1 MLDEGREGSPA
12 CGRAPG
18 QAGARV
24 ILHVNHLQPG
34 QAGRAGEVVAALLA
48 LGEQGRVDARVLPG
62 LRVHL
67 DWIQY
72 RSNFREP
79 VAVRRAVDLS
89 GAPLGLAEVA
99 IDLRRAEPARLAE
112 GLDRALVAISPEAP
126 ADGDRIWLDD
136 WQPVRQSAIWTFNDL
151 FWQRLAD
158 WERAAGRGFEAALP
172 SGQSDANHPQ
182 AVADAVADFWTLLR
196 ELDKRGSL
204 PAEIFALEIGVGA
217 GTRAGLWLDR
227 FRALDEERGTGY
239 YPRLRF
245 LLGDYSMPTLDRALA
260 GVARH
265 RETVS
270 VIPMDAL
277 NPLKTLSFLR
287 YKVLY
292 VHLTNVY
299 DNLPHDELV
308 RRDGRL
314 YLLEARAWVSREAAA
329 RLAAAL
335 GVGPDE
341 VASSAARLLQAGPDA
356 LGDRARGVAF
366 WQALWDALRLEERL
380 ARLDDLAQ
388 VPLPPGLDL
397 SHLEDLLR
405 EAPDDVRF
413 HLSRGAAESFVNTLP
428 LLHPRGYL
436 QVQDIFVTE
445 MGEYR
450 QGFRGP
456 GKLDG
461 SVVTWVNG
469 ALLRAVGARAGYD
482 VHFAPFRYRPGS
494 RTSILYTTLRA

>member
-1 MLDEGREGSPA
+1 M
-12 CGRAPG
+12 
-18 QAGARV
+18 
-24 ILHVNHLQPG
+24 ILHVNHFQPG
-34 QAGRAGEVVAALLA
+34 QAGRAGEVVGALLA
-48 LGEQGRVDARVLPG
+48 LVEQGRVDIRLLPG

-79 VAVRRAVDLS
+79 VTVRRAADLA
-89 GAPLGLAEVA
+89 GAPLALAEVA
-99 IDLRRAEPARLAE
+99 VDLRRAEPARLA
-112 GLDRALVAISPEAP
+112 GDLDRALLAIAP
-126 ADGDRIWLDD
+126 DAPDDGDRLWLDD
-136 WQPVRQSAIWTFNDL
+136 WRPVRESIIWRFNDL
-151 FWQRLAD
+151 FWQRLGD

-172 SGQSDANHPQ
+172 SGQSDANHPE

-196 ELDKRGSL
+196 ELDKRGGL

-265 RETVS
+265 RDSVS
-270 VIPMDAL
+270 VIPLDAL

-292 VHLTNVY
+292 AHLTNVY
-299 DNLPHDELV
+299 DNLPHDEIV

-314 YLLEARAWVSREAAA
+314 YLVEARAWVPAASAA
-329 RLAAAL
+329 RLADAFAVPAEAL
-335 GVGPDE
+335 R
-341 VASSAARLLQAGPDA
+341 ATAARLLQAGPDV

-366 WQALWDALRLEERL
+366 WQALWDGLRLEERL
-380 ARLDDLAQ
+380 VGLDDLAQ
-388 VPLPPGLDL
+388 APLPPGLDL
-397 SHLEDLLR
+397 SHFEDLLR

-413 HLSRGAAESFVNTLP
+413 HVSRGAAESFVNTLP

-436 QVQDIFVTE
+436 QVQDIFVTT

-494 RTSILYTTLRA
+494 RTSVLYTTQRD